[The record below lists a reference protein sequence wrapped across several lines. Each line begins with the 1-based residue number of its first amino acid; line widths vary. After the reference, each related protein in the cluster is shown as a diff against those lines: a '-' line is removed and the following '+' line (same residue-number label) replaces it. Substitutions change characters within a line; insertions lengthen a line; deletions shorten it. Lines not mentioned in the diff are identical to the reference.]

1 MNVKRFTASYISAD
15 SNFEIRNITEAKK
28 RDKFYSL
35 YCLLYNLLQRGCPTK
50 PSEFLSKNICE
61 DLYERKLHLFS
72 KEVPEWGNVIKG
84 HDKTNSFPAR
94 TFYYNIVPKML
105 PEYPFLQQIM
115 IPEMP
120 ISDFIFDE
128 NEKFKKQKVDFFISE
143 ANLVIEIDG
152 SQHSETN
159 QQKLD
164 KIRDEYLRNNGYT
177 VIRIPSKDIHDD
189 RKIKSH
195 VNKIKNRLEQNKS
208 LFDEYRH
215 DYEACINGSIP
226 EETLKAIATM
236 RFQIT
241 ILELCISGKLSL
253 NDKEW
258 KIAIRN
264 KEVTGYEKPAVND
277 ILLWLDNLCIL
288 AGLDH
293 EMPTVYIQQ
302 TTQLDGVSPEYIKV
316 DFSVL
321 SRKILE
327 DFNSDRVIVSNGWR
341 QDIDY
346 FQMITAK
353 PIKYIIDDTGIDGEK
368 ITEGIGVN
376 EKRIALRFIL
386 KSLYGYDDF
395 RPGQERI
402 IINALKRRDTI
413 GVLPTGSG
421 KSLCYQIAAL
431 LQPCVSFCICPI
443 KSLMI
448 DQDQNL
454 KGIGVDRTAYISS
467 DLSAEDREKT
477 QKNFAQKR
485 YWWVFMSPER
495 LQSETFREYLLD
507 MNRKQNVHFGYAVI
521 DEVHCL
527 SEWGHSFR
535 VSYLNLVKTI
545 RNFCPNISLI
555 GLTATASFNVLKN
568 ILVEFGMFD
577 KKDVISIPSFTRPEL
592 NFKVVK
598 CGKNKYTEIKRIIDG
613 YMRIYPDLLQGKGKK
628 TRCGIVFTPFANG
641 KYGCFDL
648 ANKLSK
654 DYLADVRCFAGERPK
669 KWPDEENWDEYKRTV
684 QDQFKEDDFSLLCAT
699 KAFGM
704 GIDKPNV
711 RYTVHYGIPSSL
723 ESLYQEA
730 GRAGRDKRK
739 AECVVLYTAEE
750 QLKEPIAK
758 LLGEETKPS
767 EIKAFGEEKSNW
779 YNGNDAFRQLFLLSN
794 ESSDIE
800 EETRLLDSIVA
811 RYAKPDQIRFISADY
826 TMDLASLQKYI
837 YHLSLIGVVRDWT
850 VDWRS
855 NTLKVYFSNYTVES
869 VFEETEKYIK
879 NYDSEYK
886 IREDELFISE
896 GELSEGEAIH
906 HAAQIFLTWY
916 GKNILYTRRKALFN
930 VMVACDKF
938 DIEGSE
944 KFKEAMEAYFR
955 LDDVSDIL
963 GEIADQPRE
972 VKEWF
977 KVLNVERIRK
987 NKVSNIIMNLN
998 RFLESYQNNVGLN
1011 FVSGILNLI
1020 DHHFDS
1026 PDGRIRLLSAL
1037 KAIKAFSVEDKLYVL
1052 EQSSDLIAELSKEDD
1067 ILKEEYSEFFI
1078 RNYEFE
1084 DTDKVIYKKLYDN
1097 YSLITFLR
1105 RMMVQMI
1112 KDSGGK

>member
-1 MNVKRFTASYISAD
+1 MNIRKYTANYISAD
-15 SNFEIRNITEAKK
+15 SNFEIRNITETKGK
-28 RDKFYSL
+28 DKFYSL
-35 YCLLYNLLQRGCPTK
+35 YCLLHNLLQRGCPTK
-50 PSEFLSKNICE
+50 PSEFLSKYICE
-61 DLYERKLHLFS
+61 DKYERKIHLFS
-72 KEVPEWGNVIKG
+72 NEVPEWGNVIKG
-84 HDKTNSFPAR
+84 YDKTNSFPAR
-94 TFYYNIVPKML
+94 TFYYSIVPKML

-128 NEKFKKQKVDFFISE
+128 NEKFKNQKVDFFISE

-152 SQHSETN
+152 SQHSEPN

-164 KIRDEYLRNNGYT
+164 KIRDEYLKNNGYT

-195 VNKIKNRLEQNKS
+195 VKEIKNRLEQNKR
-208 LFDEYRH
+208 LLDEYRH
-215 DYEACINGSIP
+215 DFEACINGSIP

-302 TTQLDGVSPEYIKV
+302 TTQLDGVSPEYIKI

-321 SRKILE
+321 SRKILD

-353 PIKYIIDDTGIDGEK
+353 PIKYVIDDTGIDGKK

-376 EKRIALRFIL
+376 EKRIALRFVL
-386 KSLYGYDDF
+386 KNLYGYDTF

-402 IINALKRRDTI
+402 IINALKREDTI

-421 KSLCYQIAAL
+421 KSLCYQIVAL

-454 KGIGVDRTAYISS
+454 KAIGVDRTAYISS

-495 LQSETFREYLLD
+495 LQSEAFREYLLD
-507 MNRKQNVHFGYAVI
+507 MSRKQDIHFGYAVI

-568 ILVEFGMFD
+568 ILVEFGMSD

-598 CGKNKYTEIKRIIDG
+598 CGKNKYTEIEKIIDR
-613 YMRIYPDLLQGKGKK
+613 YMKIYPDLLQGKKQE

-641 KYGCFDL
+641 KYGCFEL

-654 DYLADVRCFAGERPK
+654 DYSADVRCFAGEKPK

-684 QDQFKEDDFSLLCAT
+684 QDQFKEDEFSLLCAT

-730 GRAGRDKRK
+730 GRAGRDKKK

-750 QLKEPIAK
+750 QLKEQITW
-758 LLGEETKPS
+758 LLGKDARPS
-767 EIKAFGEEKSNW
+767 DIKSFGEERSNW
-779 YNGNDAFRQLFLLSN
+779 YNGNDAYRQFFLLVN
-794 ESSDIE
+794 EASDIE
-800 EETRLLDSIVA
+800 EEIRVLDSLVE
-811 RYAKPDQIRFISADY
+811 RYAKPNQIRFISADY
-826 TMDLASLQKYI
+826 PMNLASLQKYI

-850 VDWRS
+850 VDWRG
-855 NTLKVYFSNYTVES
+855 NILKVYFSNYTAES
-869 VFEETEKYIK
+869 IFAETEMYIK
-879 NYDSEYK
+879 NYEADYIIK
-886 IREDELFISE
+886 DKLYYPVEDCDER
-896 GELSEGEAIH
+896 EAIH
-906 HAAQIFLTWY
+906 QAAQIFLKWY
-916 GKNILYTRRKALFN
+916 WEKILYSRRQALFN
-930 VMVACDKF
+930 VMDACDEYEIKGA
-938 DIEGSE
+938 DE
-944 KFKEAMEAYFR
+944 FKGRMEAYFR
-955 LDDVSDIL
+955 LDDVSDML

-977 KVLNVERIRK
+977 KVLNIKRIRE

-1026 PDGRIRLLSAL
+1026 PNGRTRLLSAL
-1037 KAIKAFSVEDKLYVL
+1037 KTIKGFSIEDKLYVL

-1067 ILKEEYSEFFI
+1067 TLKEEFSEFFI
-1078 RNYEFE
+1078 RNYEFDE
-1084 DTDKVIYKKLYDN
+1084 TDKVIYKKLYDN

-1112 KDSGGK
+1112 NDSGGK